1 MTKPEAK
8 AVMMEVW
15 GYFAAHP
22 ECGSKLGLPG
32 AMLRKI
38 ESYLYYCPLCEL
50 NEYEKTAVCE
60 NCILFKAGA
69 ECGRVGSPFD
79 RWRNAPKGK
88 AGNTIRAA
96 SAKKIFDISEAWD
109 TEEE

>member
-1 MTKPEAK
+1 MTKKEAK

-22 ECGSKLGLPG
+22 ECGYKKGMPPELYDKVKHCLG
-32 AMLRKI
+32 R
-38 ESYLYYCPLCEL
+38 CPLCEVFW
-50 NEYEKTAVCE
+50 NSDAGCRS
-60 NCILFKAGA
+60 CILFKADA
-69 ECGRVGSPFD
+69 WCYSTVSSFYK
-79 RWRNAPKGK
+79 WLSAPKGE
-88 AGNTIRAA
+88 AGNAIRAA